1 MGVISLKEE
10 LFLSTH
16 ATTWQQLESYCL
28 QMAKGGLKKL
38 STSEIKD
45 FLTLFKLTS
54 HHLAYAKTHYENS
67 QTTYYLNNLVS
78 KCNGYVY
85 TSPPFN
91 LLDAIKSLFTTYA
104 QLLRKYRSY
113 ILLAFGI
120 FLFGSLLSFMMVLAN
135 PDYASLFLPE
145 SIVDNVHHMSKSS
158 SSGVDVSYPLMSSY
172 VMTNNISVA
181 LKAFVYGITLGIGT
195 AYILFA
201 NGLLLGGLS
210 ALYLL
215 YGDSTYYWSLIL
227 PHGIIELTAIFIAGA
242 AGFMVAKAFLLPGSL
257 SRIHSLI
264 QASKE
269 AVSIIG
275 GVIVMLIIA
284 GIIEGFFTPLPIS
297 PIVKLLFAGLTAL
310 LLGLYYL
317 TGSAKSTH

>member
-1 MGVISLKEE
+1 MEVVSLKEE

-16 ATTWQQLESYCL
+16 SATWQQLENYCSK
-28 QMAKGGLKKL
+28 MTKGGLKKL
-38 STSEIKD
+38 STTEIKD

-67 QTTYYLNNLVS
+67 QTIYYLNNLVS

-85 TSPPFN
+85 TCPSFN
-91 LLDAIKSLFTTYA
+91 LLAAIKSLFTSYS
-104 QLLRKYRSY
+104 QLLRQKRFY
-113 ILLAFGI
+113 ILFAFGF
-120 FLFGSLLSFMMVLAN
+120 FLFGSLLSFVMVLAN
-135 PDYASLFLPE
+135 PDNASLFLPA
-145 SIVDNVHHMSKSS
+145 SIVENVHSMSEST

-257 SRIHSLI
+257 SRTHSLI
-264 QASKE
+264 KASKE

-275 GVIVMLIIA
+275 GVIVLLIIA

-297 PIVKLLFAGLTAL
+297 PIVKLLFAGFTAL
-310 LLGLYYL
+310 LLACYYL
-317 TGSAKSTH
+317 MDYRKPSH